1 MIPVE
6 VIAELAELFDSF
18 NNAFDPA
25 SAAARQAEEEFYA
38 RTNALHVAHAADIDF
53 SVFRYELVS
62 QCRQY
67 LAKN

>member
-1 MIPVE
+1 MISKE

-25 SAAARQAEEEFYA
+25 SAVARRAEDEFFA
-38 RTNALHVAHAADIDF
+38 RMSALHAAHAADIDF
-53 SVFRYELVS
+53 RAFRYELIS